1 MAENSAVCLNNAA
14 SWKAALGVSGFG
26 SENDQKSPPRER
38 SEDRAPQEAPS
49 QERPPD
55 KRQAQFHGAAGHQS
69 SRGRKQGPEGTQD
82 DPPGE
87 GEVSRLLRQGEAFG
101 SLLAAP
107 CPGGG
112 KSLPAL
118 QPTRDLRRRAAL
130 ACPKPKVTAPI
141 LLANDPRTVSEPTGT
156 SSVKRAWAQLRPHPA
171 PEDTSPPEAQ
181 AALGC
186 GVGAGG
192 AVPTSSGTSASTLCP
207 LASGLPRHPARPREA
222 HAGAET
228 LKPPPPATVPP
239 STPRPIP
246 TPTPNPTSPTFTP
259 PPHLPSPVHRQAH
272 GCQTCGKVTSSA
284 RGHASRA
291 PSQCQPRQS
300 PGNPHGTEA
309 FLPWCPP
316 YSLRKGIL
324 GQGGGPR
331 ALENPHLEKALS
343 TWAL

>member
-1 MAENSAVCLNNAA
+1 MPRLRFQARVFLV
-14 SWKAALGVSGFG
+14 LGRGRRKHYPDSCFPPAGFG

-87 GEVSRLLRQGEAFG
+87 GEVSRLRRQGEAFG

-141 LLANDPRTVSEPTGT
+141 LLANDPCNSERAHRHRKCQAGLGT
-156 SSVKRAWAQLRPHPA
+156 TQ
-171 PEDTSPPEAQ
+171 T
-181 AALGC
+181 
-186 GVGAGG
+186 
-192 AVPTSSGTSASTLCP
+192 T
-207 LASGLPRHPARPREA
+207 
-222 HAGAET
+222 
-228 LKPPPPATVPP
+228 P
-239 STPRPIP
+239 ST
-246 TPTPNPTSPTFTP
+246 
-259 PPHLPSPVHRQAH
+259 
-272 GCQTCGKVTSSA
+272 
-284 RGHASRA
+284 
-291 PSQCQPRQS
+291 
-300 PGNPHGTEA
+300 
-309 FLPWCPP
+309 
-316 YSLRKGIL
+316 
-324 GQGGGPR
+324 
-331 ALENPHLEKALS
+331 
-343 TWAL
+343 